1 MRPLIQT
8 NGNEKQANIMIRK
21 STINRTIELMFILF
35 GIWPGTSCVLLRRTF
50 WLVTIVIVQYC
61 HYRYLITHFYSDD
74 LFNLMDCLSSLLAY
88 AKVMSKLVIF
98 WLNQRK
104 FVETLA
110 MVAEDWEDN
119 ANNELGMRETICK
132 AKLSDRITNAIITLH
147 TLSAIAYS
155 TRAILAEVDIND
167 RASELL
173 YVHKVEIPFNVNTQ
187 RTYKTILTAQFVY
200 VIMGS
205 WAAGAV
211 NSLLLTLILHIGGQ
225 MEIVCCWLRD
235 HASQENEKK
244 QEKSDVTTGK
254 IVKRHQK
261 IIDLSKNVENLYTHI
276 ALLQFASNTIMICSL
291 AFLIVSA
298 IGTPDAVEQIM
309 RSLLFYAITNL
320 EAFMFCFAGEYLRNK
335 SKAVGVAAYNC
346 AWYNLKPE
354 DSRLLLFVILRSQ
367 KQLALTVG
375 KMTDL
380 SLEYFASIMNASG
393 SYLSVMLAMQ

>member
-1 MRPLIQT
+1 M
-8 NGNEKQANIMIRK
+8 MIRR
-21 STINRTIELMFILF
+21 STINRTIEFMFTLF
-35 GIWPGTSCVLLRRTF
+35 GIWPGASCVLLRRAF
-50 WLVTIVIVQYC
+50 WIVTIVIVQYC
-61 HYRYLITHFYSDD
+61 HYRYLLTHFYSDD

-88 AKVMSKLVIF
+88 AKVMSKLVMF

-104 FVETLA
+104 FVETLV
-110 MVAEDWEDN
+110 MVAEDWDGN
-119 ANNELGMRETICK
+119 ANDELGMRETMCK

-155 TRAILAEVDIND
+155 TRAILADVDIND
-167 RASELL
+167 RTTEPL

-187 RTYKTILTAQFVY
+187 RMYKTILTAQFVY
-200 VIMGS
+200 VVMGS

-225 MEIVCCWLRD
+225 MDIVTCWLMNL
-235 HASQENEKK
+235 ASQE
-244 QEKSDVTTGK
+244 TGK
-254 IVKRHQK
+254 KRESNVVRTGEIVEKHQR
-261 IIDLSKNVENLYTHI
+261 IINLSENVENLYTHI

-320 EAFMFCFAGEYLRNK
+320 EAFVFCFAGEYLRNK

-354 DSRLLLFVILRSQ
+354 DSRPLLFVILRSQ
-367 KQLALTVG
+367 KRLALTVG
-375 KMTDL
+375 KMTEL

>member
-1 MRPLIQT
+1 MTIKR
-8 NGNEKQANIMIRK
+8 
-21 STINRTIELMFILF
+21 STINRTLEFMFTLF
-35 GIWPGTSCVLLRRTF
+35 GIWPGASYVLVRRMF
-50 WLVTIVIVQYC
+50 WIVTIVIVQYC
-61 HYRYLITHFYSDD
+61 HYRYLLTHFYSDD

-88 AKVMSKLVIF
+88 AKVMSKLVMF

-104 FVETLA
+104 FVETLT
-110 MVAEDWEDN
+110 MVAKDWDDS
-119 ANNELGMRETICK
+119 ANSEFSVRETMSR

-155 TRAILAEVDIND
+155 SRAVLASTDIND
-167 RASELL
+167 STSEPL
-173 YVHKVEIPFNVNTQ
+173 YVHKVEIPFNVDKQ
-187 RTYKTILTAQFVY
+187 RTYGTILTAQLVY
-200 VIMGS
+200 VVMGS

-225 MEIVCCWLRD
+225 MDIVRSWLKEF
-235 HASQENEKK
+235 ASQEGEKK
-244 QEKSDVTTGK
+244 SSVAKTNEIVEKH
-254 IVKRHQK
+254 RR
-261 IIDLSKNVENLYTHI
+261 IINLSENVENLYTHI
-276 ALLQFASNTIMICSL
+276 ALMQFASNTIMICSL

-320 EAFMFCFAGEYLRNK
+320 EAFVFCFAGEYLRNK
-335 SKAVGVAAYNC
+335 SKEIGAAAYNC

-354 DSRLLLFVILRSQ
+354 HSRLLMLVILRSQ